1 VSLFAIRHAIE
12 GDVAVFAHG
21 HVLRVLAARWLG
33 LPAGL
38 EMATAAGDERA
49 SSPCMLDGGGNVA
62 LSSHM
67 QQLGWRVLVVILACL
82 LIGVTPLAH
91 SDPPDPLWLA
101 GFWDDDDFDNVV
113 IAVTAATA
121 VIVEPTCSTTV
132 ASASP
137 LEVPPDAFDLTS
149 AVASALSIR
158 APPIA

>member
-1 VSLFAIRHAIE
+1 
-12 GDVAVFAHG
+12 
-21 HVLRVLAARWLG
+21 
-33 LPAGL
+33 
-38 EMATAAGDERA
+38 
-49 SSPCMLDGGGNVA
+49 MLDGGGNVA

-82 LIGVTPLAH
+82 LIGVTPLAY

-121 VIVEPTCSTTV
+121 VIAEPTCSTTV

-137 LEVPPDAFDLTS
+137 VEVPPDAFDLTS

-158 APPIA
+158 APPIV